1 MIIVGSGPAGA
12 LMGYD
17 LSQYGLKVLL
27 VEKES
32 LPRYKACGGGL
43 TRRTL
48 DALPFDVSPV
58 IEDYTYTARMLYRNR
73 LLYVKTHDKPIVG
86 MVMRDDFDYFLIE
99 QAMAKGLVVHDD
111 TAFESVS
118 GRAGELL
125 IKTSKGSYKAKV
137 VAGADGV
144 NSSVAKALDLKIKHD
159 VMMAIEGEVCPEDMG
174 MLEKFRN
181 SIDLD
186 FGVIPGGYG
195 WVFPKKDHLSIGVGS
210 SIRGLR
216 DWKGYFRSY
225 LELKGIIPESM
236 KYPVRGRLIPINP
249 HKGNILSNERGLV
262 AGDAAGFTDPM
273 TGEGIFYA
281 VRQAAIASQVIKDVF
296 LSGSSVAEYTGLVKR
311 EFMNDLIWAK
321 RMAHVL
327 YRYPAISRRLLFRC
341 GEALGENQTAV
352 ILSQQTYSDVFRK
365 IAILMLNPIRLLS
378 LLSQND

>member
-1 MIIVGSGPAGA
+1 
-12 LMGYD
+12 MGYD

-73 LLYVKTHDKPIVG
+73 LLYVKTHDNPIVG
-86 MVMRDDFDYFLIE
+86 MVMRDVFDYFLIE